1 MDGRAQRLVIVADD
15 DESIRLLCR
24 VNLELEGYRVL
35 EATGLEEISRI
46 AAEDEVSLVVLDIHL
61 GREDGIEVARALRRD
76 HPEIPIAFLSGSVD
90 FSAAEGAVA
99 TEREDEPGQQP
110 ETRSSQRRRPCR
122 ASFRRSARPVKPT
135 KPLTRERRFA

>member
-46 AAEDEVSLVVLDIHL
+46 TDAEEVSLVLLDIHL
-61 GREDGIEVARALRRD
+61 GREDGIQVARAVRERR
-76 HPEIPIAFLSGSVD
+76 PEVPIAFLSGSVD
-90 FSAAEGAVA
+90 FSE
-99 TEREDEPGQQP
+99 
-110 ETRSSQRRRPCR
+110 
-122 ASFRRSARPVKPT
+122 RSAAVSDAAIRKPFTLEELIGTVHRLAGGSPPSREARPPT
-135 KPLTRERRFA
+135 P

>member
-24 VNLELEGYRVL
+24 VNLELEGYRVR

-46 AAEDEVSLVVLDIHL
+46 AAEGEVALVVLDIHL

-90 FSAAEGAVA
+90 FSE
-99 TEREDEPGQQP
+99 
-110 ETRSSQRRRPCR
+110 
-122 ASFRRSARPVKPT
+122 RSAAVSDAAIRKPFTLEELIGTVHRLAGGSPRPPEAG
-135 KPLTRERRFA
+135 PPSL

>member
-46 AAEDEVSLVVLDIHL
+46 VQEDEVALVVLDIHL

-90 FSAAEGAVA
+90 FSE
-99 TEREDEPGQQP
+99 
-110 ETRSSQRRRPCR
+110 
-122 ASFRRSARPVKPT
+122 RSAAVSDAAIRKPFTLEELIGTVDRLAGGSPRPPAAG
-135 KPLTRERRFA
+135 PPSP